1 MQSTVRHSPKSIES
15 EILWSGDIQRA
26 TRISER
32 CLRNW
37 VVAGRFPKPDGNMA
51 GRHFWRR
58 STYTQWQTEVLAGK
72 FSQSR
77 LRTLARH
84 LAPEANNSTDA

>member
-1 MQSTVRHSPKSIES
+1 MRNTVKSPNPLES
-15 EILWSGDIQRA
+15 EILWSGDIQRDN
-26 TRISER
+26 RISER

-37 VVAGRFPKPDGNMA
+37 VVAGRFPKADGNMA
-51 GRHFWRR
+51 GRNFWRR
-58 STYTQWQTEVLAGK
+58 STYAKWQTDVLAGK

-84 LAPEANNSTDA
+84 VAPEASNSTDA